1 MEVLRLFRDVPE
13 FFHHQRV
20 DIVAWA
26 DQQRYQSDARDM
38 VSILLVRRPY
48 DALEQSAHQELK
60 MKIFRCRIAIMEKLG
75 QMMRRQLLD
84 VRHNRGW
91 TGHHLPR
98 WQLRCRVRAPL
109 AIFGQTP
116 ADAQFEV
123 PSDDEFMIADR
134 EYADGL
140 AADREDFGEDFV
152 PGGF

>member
-48 DALEQSAHQELK
+48 DALEHSARQELK

-75 QMMRRQLLD
+75 QLMRRQLLD
-84 VRHNRGW
+84 VRYERVW
-91 TGHHLPR
+91 LRWLPR
-98 WQLRCRVRAPL
+98 WSLRCRVCAPL

-140 AADREDFGEDFV
+140 AADREDFGEDFA